1 MRRLHSDDPPAPR
14 VVRARNDAASAGDD
28 AAAADQAGDEA
39 MHVDAADEAAAGT
52 AALPS
57 PAAIVRMTV
66 PELKEQLARLGQPI
80 DGLKAVLAKRLKDY
94 VEAVETTAAI
104 ATAAA
109 ERESVPAVP
118 PAHSSWG
125 ALCGA
130 HNARAT
136 GMDLRALLFG
146 EYVDTVRQ
154 QVHVKSALTVA
165 AAITVNDLLCRFAA
179 SLITESARL
188 SGRCCPKEDDEDS
201 RSLYE
206 EAIQRGGAQLLAYR
220 SMLAPRLDQTSG
232 LRQAEALVSIAPHF
246 LEWVP
251 METLGVVPGGLELLD
266 AFRQLDTAV
275 CDARVEA
282 FKQVDGANLE
292 RWHRAHGRAISE
304 DDVLSAIHNVL
315 NGELVKHAI
324 AEAQKA
330 IEAHKTCRTPLG
342 DFPGGLTPSAQLQFP
357 VELMGE
363 LTMHLGNKEV
373 SDYAAVGLAACTEY
387 ICAEILELSGYASY
401 DDFSRSGMRC
411 IPSIDSLPV

>member
-1 MRRLHSDDPPAPR
+1 
-14 VVRARNDAASAGDD
+14 
-28 AAAADQAGDEA
+28 
-39 MHVDAADEAAAGT
+39 
-52 AALPS
+52 
-57 PAAIVRMTV
+57 MTV
-66 PELKEQLARLGQPI
+66 PELKDQLARLGQPI

-146 EYVDTVRQ
+146 EYVDAVRQ
-154 QVHVKSALTVA
+154 QPIANMPNKSALTAA

-188 SGRCCPKEDDEDS
+188 SGRCGPKEDDEDS

-206 EAIQRGGAQLLAYR
+206 EAIQRGGAQLLEYR

-232 LRQAEALVSIAPHF
+232 LRQAEVLVSIAPHF

-251 METLGVVPGGLELLD
+251 MDTLADVPGGFELLD

-324 AEAQKA
+324 IEAQKA

-342 DFPGGLTPSAQLQFP
+342 DFPGGLTLSAKLQFP
-357 VELMGE
+357 VELMGD

-387 ICAEILELSGYASY
+387 ICAEILETSGNACY
-401 DDFSRSGMRC
+401 DDFSRAGMRC
-411 IPSIDSLPV
+411 IPPIDSLPV